1 MASTARRLTR
11 QEQQEQT
18 RARLIETADRMFA
31 EGGVNA
37 ASLRSLCERAG
48 FSQGAFY
55 SNFASKE
62 DLLLCVLERH
72 IHQEVAFMHGLVAS
86 SECIG
91 LEGALAR
98 LTDRLAQIAGD
109 PRWSLLSIELQLHS
123 RRDPLFAERTGDVKA
138 ASLNAFTTLL
148 EDFIARY
155 NLTPVIAAPDL
166 ARGLYALWSGLAL
179 QDTTK
184 EALTRDQLFLSFLRN
199 MIGSPQYLDKED

>member
-1 MASTARRLTR
+1 MAPMARRLTR

-31 EGGVNA
+31 EGGINA

-72 IHQEVAFMHGLVAS
+72 IHQEVALMRGLVS
-86 SECIG
+86 SSDCAG

-98 LTDRLAQIAGD
+98 LADRLAQIAWD
-109 PRWSLLSIELQLHS
+109 PYLSLLSIELQLHAQ
-123 RRDPLFAERTGDVKA
+123 RDPQFAQRTCEVKA
-138 ASLNAFTTLL
+138 ASLNEFTTLL

-155 NLTPVIAAPDL
+155 DLTPVIATPDL

-179 QDTTK
+179 QGSIK
-184 EALTRDQLFLSFLRN
+184 EALPRDQVFLSFLRS
-199 MIGSPQYLDKED
+199 MIGSPQYPGK